1 MKTEKAGIGAKS
13 GPDLNQIISDINSE
27 MPCAYFDSNA
37 EIIDCND
44 AFIKLIQISY
54 NDLLS
59 SDFKQLSRNVKMV
72 EAIRKAG
79 IEGISIF
86 RGIALLTRT
95 SPEAYFNAVLLNIW
109 QKGAN
114 HKRIALYVLDYN
126 VLTSGLQNEITNL
139 VSDDGNPGDL
149 QAAVSVHDT
158 DGHVIYVS
166 PSTELLLGYS
176 VVELLKMSPFTVVF
190 QEDVTTVADVVSRHS
205 RGYELINSRYRVVH
219 KDGTIKPVHSTSY
232 SINDAPGAGKH
243 IVNITWDLSAHERI
257 NHALRVSEQKYY
269 QLVMNLPTGISLISA
284 SGQLLEA
291 NDSMKKIMGMSPDAQ
306 LTELNFF
313 TLETMK
319 RLGVSSQLKKCIHSK
334 EIVNGEVPYKSDRKG
349 YEIFL
354 IYSFIPLLN
363 RDGEVDTVIG
373 YVSDLSQ
380 QKQVE
385 IEHREQAN
393 FLNLIINA
401 IKSPFFVK
409 DSEHKWVMLNDAAVE
424 MMGQPRETLIGKSD
438 YDLYPREQADVF
450 WKFDELVFETG
461 SSSNEELITWHDGTL
476 HTIVTHKQLYVEKP
490 SGKNFIV
497 GTCYD
502 ISEYKQIEEELR
514 ASERKYHELFD
525 NANDFIITMDLEGN
539 ITNANRTLLEYLQTD
554 LGKITQQ
561 NVYDFIREEE
571 LENIFRMRD
580 QFLSGNVEGT
590 FEIKAIGMNDQ
601 SVTYELKPS
610 LMKKNGQLVGIQCV
624 FSDVT
629 RRREASEKLE
639 KYNRDLQELNKT
651 KDKFFSIIAHDLRN
665 PYSSMIGFSEFLL
678 GDLEKLSN
686 AEIKDYL
693 KIIRDS
699 AKNSLNLL
707 ENLLAWSR
715 LETGRMPYVPAK
727 VILINAIE
735 DVVNVLFSLSYR
747 KKILINNNVNPKI
760 LLHADINMVNTILNN
775 LIMNAIKYTP
785 IGGEITISAGNHL
798 DINNEGNKFVK
809 ISVADTGVGIESD
822 ACEKLFSG
830 NKPVSSPGTE
840 KEQGTGLGLLLSREM
855 VERHGGRIWV
865 ESVPGK
871 GSVFSFLIPA
881 YVPETQGA

>member
-1 MKTEKAGIGAKS
+1 MNKRIAKS
-13 GPDLNQIISDINSE
+13 SAKINTDLNQILSVFNSE
-27 MPCAYFDSNA
+27 TPCVCFNSDA
-37 EIIDCND
+37 EILDCNNT
-44 AFIKLIQISY
+44 FTSLVKLDRNI
-54 NDLLS
+54 LLS
-59 SDFKQLSRNVKMV
+59 SDLKEIDGNTKIID
-72 EAIRKAG
+72 AIRKASMD
-79 IEGISIF
+79 GISIF
-86 RGIALLTRT
+86 RGKVFLRT
-95 SPEAYFNAVLLNIW
+95 DSDEVYFEAVLFNIGPEK
-109 QKGAN
+109 QDEDL
-114 HKRIALYVLDYN
+114 IVFYVLDYN
-126 VLTSGLQNEITNL
+126 TPASGVKNEKRS
-139 VSDDGNPGDL
+139 VMPDYVDPEDL
-149 QAAVSVHDT
+149 HASVSVHDAE
-158 DGHVIYVS
+158 GHVIYVS

-176 VVELLKMSPFTVVF
+176 VVELLKMNPFTVVF
-190 QEDVTTVADVVSRHS
+190 PEDVTTVADVVARHS

-232 SINDAPGAGKH
+232 SINDASGTGKH
-243 IVNITWDLSAHERI
+243 IVNVTWDLSAHERI

-284 SGQLLEA
+284 KGQLLEA
-291 NDSMKKIMGMSPDAQ
+291 NDSMKRIMGMNADAQ
-306 LTELNFF
+306 ITELNFF
-313 TLETMK
+313 TLGTMK
-319 RLGVSSQLKKCIHSK
+319 RLGVSEQLKKCILHK
-334 EIVNGEVPYKSDRKG
+334 KIVNGEVPYKSVRKG

-363 RDGEVDTVIG
+363 REGEVDTVIG

-385 IEHREQAN
+385 TEHREQAN

-401 IKSPFFVK
+401 IKAPFFVK
-409 DSEHKWVMLNDAAVE
+409 DYEHKWVMLNDAAVE

-438 YDLYPREQADVF
+438 YDMYPKEQADVF

-476 HTIVTHKQLYVEKP
+476 HTIVTHKQLYIEQS
-490 SGKNFIV
+490 SGKKFIV
-497 GTCYD
+497 GTSHD
-502 ISEYKQIEEELR
+502 ISEYKKIEEELR

-525 NANDFIITMDLEGN
+525 NANDFIFTLDLEGN
-539 ITNANRTLLEYLQTD
+539 ITNANRTLINYLNTD
-554 LGKITQQ
+554 LDKITQQ
-561 NVYDFIREEE
+561 NVYDFIRDED
-571 LENIFRMRD
+571 LEYIYGLRD

-590 FEIKAIGMNDQ
+590 FEIKAIGINDQ

-610 LMKKNGQLVGIQCV
+610 LIKKNGRLVGLQCV

-715 LETGRMPYVPAK
+715 LETGRMPYIPAK
-727 VILINAIE
+727 VILINSAE
-735 DVVNVLFSLSYR
+735 EVVNVLFSLSYR
-747 KKILINNNVNPKI
+747 KKITINNNVSPNI
-760 LLHADINMVNTILNN
+760 HLYADVNMLNTILNN

-785 IGGEITISAGNHL
+785 VGGEITISADRYT
-798 DINNEGNKFVK
+798 DIKIEGDKFVK
-809 ISVADTGVGIESD
+809 ISVADTGVGMEPVV
-822 ACEKLFSG
+822 CEKLFSG
-830 NKPVSSPGTE
+830 SKPVSSPGTE

-871 GSVFSFLIPA
+871 GSVFSFLIPG
-881 YVPETQGA
+881 YKPEMGV